1 MNLMTAEAGT
11 ALEYIQIVCMLVFRP
26 GYIELFVKQGQTGV
40 GFSLAYCVY
49 VCFSL
54 LFYHLDH
61 IQYKPDLVRF
71 DQLTNKCSDRSTAT
85 NCLRPTLMQ
94 QRKKSVFYMFLETSG
109 SKNKKNQVPKP
120 HFPSIGSED
129 PPLPPPQVSKCEN
142 SGKF

>member
-26 GYIELFVKQGQTGV
+26 GYIELFVNTSRV
-40 GFSLAYCVY
+40 RPLWVFLLLIVFY

-61 IQYKPDLVRF
+61 IQYKHDLVRF
-71 DQLTNKCSDRSTAT
+71 GQLTNKCSDRSTAT

-94 QRKKSVFYMFLETSG
+94 QRKKSVFTCFWRLLDRKTKRTS
-109 SKNKKNQVPKP
+109 SQNYHYDPKE
-120 HFPSIGSED
+120 HI
-129 PPLPPPQVSKCEN
+129 
-142 SGKF
+142 